1 MNKKQGISVR
11 TVVAIGIGT
20 AIFFVLMRYIPIP
33 TGVPDTNINLAYGFL
48 ALMGAI
54 FGPIAGGL
62 IAFLGHMF
70 NDLTWGEPWWTWIV
84 ADGIYGILFGL
95 TRKYLNIE
103 NGDLTKRKLVLF
115 NVYQVLIAILVWGII
130 APTGDV
136 LVYSEPASKVYLQGI
151 TSVICNA
158 LSVEILGTILL
169 VAYARTRS
177 KKGSL
182 KKES

>member
-1 MNKKQGISVR
+1 M
-11 TVVAIGIGT
+11 
-20 AIFFVLMRYIPIP
+20 
-33 TGVPDTNINLAYGFL
+33 
-48 ALMGAI
+48 
-54 FGPIAGGL
+54 
-62 IAFLGHMF
+62 
-70 NDLTWGEPWWTWIV
+70 

-95 TRKYLNIE
+95 TKKYLNIE
-103 NGDLTKRKLVLF
+103 NGDLTARKLVLF
-115 NVYQVLIAILVWGII
+115 NVYQIVISILVWGII

-151 TSVICNA
+151 TSIICNA
-158 LSVEILGTILL
+158 LSVGILGTILL